1 METST
6 NEGASGGCDLLEDLS
21 PSLRWFRLIGKKSIV
36 TTDGPIAKPWKRLLS
51 HKTRQLG
58 LTNAAVASREAPP
71 LLCVVENTLLKFK
84 FSVGGGGGK
93 YEWRIHR
100 ESPAGTFFTVDTNVP
115 IIRRIR
121 INDRFESKI
130 SYAVEG

>member
-84 FSVGGGGGK
+84 FSVGGGGGGENEK
-93 YEWRIHR
+93 KKKQLNPTH
-100 ESPAGTFFTVDTNVP
+100 PLKPQKT
-115 IIRRIR
+115 
-121 INDRFESKI
+121 KKKK
-130 SYAVEG
+130 